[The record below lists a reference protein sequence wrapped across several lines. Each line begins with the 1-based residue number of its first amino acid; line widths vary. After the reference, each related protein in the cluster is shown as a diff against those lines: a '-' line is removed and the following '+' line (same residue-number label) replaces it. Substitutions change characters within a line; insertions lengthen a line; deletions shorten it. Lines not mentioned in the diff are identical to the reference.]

1 MAVAVACAPSPC
13 DSMWS
18 TLDAQGPV
26 KGPAKAR
33 FVPVSTHFL
42 KSRVNGRIVNTR
54 CSSRMS
60 SAPLEMLVPSTT

>member
-26 KGPAKAR
+26 KEPAKAR

-42 KSRVNGRIVNTR
+42 KSRVNGRIVDTR
-54 CSSRMS
+54 
-60 SAPLEMLVPSTT
+60 AVQG